1 MQTELKLGLV
11 RGTAVAGERT
21 KDPRAVEL
29 GQWLMDRRQHLG
41 LKRPELVKRAL
52 EAQPDAP
59 ISADYLS
66 KLEYGARSLAA
77 AHEGVREGL
86 RFALEL
92 SPEAWTHAT
101 GLDIPVR
108 DLDAP
113 VPAPVNRVEQLINEL
128 RDYAKLIPAAAAGRF
143 VPSSPLSAYGRAQ
156 GATFVP
162 AELDRPNLDVVMLD
176 TASMSAGGLQRGA
189 TLYIDKS
196 DRAVEAGRIYLITL
210 PGGHDVRRAAVHDGE
225 TWFYS
230 DSGLSGAPIQEGR
243 TSVLGRVFKVVNPP
257 QDV

>member
-1 MQTELKLGLV
+1 MQTELNLGLV
-11 RGTAVAGERT
+11 RGAAVSAERS

-52 EAQPDAP
+52 EVRPDAP
-59 ISADYLS
+59 ISPDYLG

-86 RFALEL
+86 RVALEL
-92 SPEAWTHAT
+92 SPETWTHAT
-101 GLDIPVR
+101 GLDVPTG
-108 DLDAP
+108 DLSAP
-113 VPAPVNRVEQLINEL
+113 TPAPVNRVEQLLNEL
-128 RDYAKLIPAAAAGRF
+128 RDYAKLIPAATAGRF
-143 VPSSPLSAYGRAQ
+143 VPSSPLSTYGRAQ

-176 TASMSAGGLQRGA
+176 TSSMSAGGLQRGA

-196 DRAVEAGRIYLITL
+196 DRDVQPGRIYLITL
-210 PGGHDVRRAAVHDGE
+210 PDGHDVRRAAVHEGE

-230 DSGLSGAPIQEGR
+230 DSGLSGAPIQDSR